1 MRKSRSPSL
10 RLAALHVSGAVL
22 QCLCASRP
30 RGGWLLL
37 RAGGAG
43 ACLVASLLPS
53 AGLGVP
59 KAGSRGGGV
68 CGGGGGGSTTAPL
81 AEGALMAA
89 AWG

>member
-1 MRKSRSPSL
+1 M
-10 RLAALHVSGAVL
+10 
-22 QCLCASRP
+22 
-30 RGGWLLL
+30 
-37 RAGGAG
+37 
-43 ACLVASLLPS
+43 ASLLPS

-68 CGGGGGGSTTAPL
+68 CVCGGGGSTTAPL